1 MDQRGHTLVEMLIA
15 AAILMVMAAVAL
27 PHVRAYSVEAH
38 LLGAGQVFKGEFRKA
53 RSIAVA
59 RGVQTAI
66 RFEETLDG
74 MAVSTYL
81 DGNRNGVL
89 AADIESGV
97 DVRIRGPHPLTTG
110 ASDVRV
116 AINPGV
122 PAIPPETGTLDTND
136 PIRFG
141 RSNMVSFSPY
151 GTASPG
157 TFYLANPHRQ
167 AAVRVNPASSRVRLM
182 VCRGGRWVER

>member
-1 MDQRGHTLVEMLIA
+1 MDQRGHTLVELLIVV
-15 AAILMVMAAVAL
+15 AILTVMAAVAL

-59 RGVQTAI
+59 RGVQTAL
-66 RFEETLDG
+66 RFEPTTDG
-74 MAVSTYL
+74 MNLSTYV
-81 DGNRNGVL
+81 DGNFNGVL
-89 AADIESGV
+89 AAEIAVGV
-97 DVRIRGPHPLTTG
+97 DRRIRGPLPLTTG

-116 AINPGV
+116 GINPAV
-122 PAIPPETGTLDTND
+122 PAIPPATGILDTSD
-136 PIRFG
+136 PIQFG
-141 RSNMVSFSPY
+141 RSNMLSFSPF

-157 TFYLANPHRQ
+157 TFYLASPHRQ
-167 AAVRVNPASSRVRLM
+167 AAVRVTPNSSRVRLM